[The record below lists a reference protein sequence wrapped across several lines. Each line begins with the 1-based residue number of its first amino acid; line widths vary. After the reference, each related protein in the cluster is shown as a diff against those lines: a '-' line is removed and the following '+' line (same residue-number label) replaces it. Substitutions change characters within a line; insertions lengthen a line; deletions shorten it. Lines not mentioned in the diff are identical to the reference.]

1 MLDDVLTCANSFFA
15 TLSGGRYSLT
25 RRRDAIGGNALSGLD
40 IEVLDAQVGGVR
52 AVETLSG
59 GELFLASLSLAFGLA
74 GVVQNYSGG
83 VRLDSIFIDEGFGSL
98 DQETLDTA
106 MKALTQLQSTGR
118 MVGII
123 SHVSELKSRIAA
135 QIMVRKT
142 ANGGSTAEVWT

>member
-1 MLDDVLTCANSFFA
+1 
-15 TLSGGRYSLT
+15 
-25 RRRDAIGGNALSGLD
+25 
-40 IEVLDAQVGGVR
+40 
-52 AVETLSG
+52 
-59 GELFLASLSLAFGLA
+59 
-74 GVVQNYSGG
+74 
-83 VRLDSIFIDEGFGSL
+83 
-98 DQETLDTA
+98 